1 MSEWKYD
8 TIALELEHIAAQI
21 CDKYCKYPEKWDEE
35 KEGKELYESEIC
47 KNCPLSRLV

>member
-1 MSEWKYD
+1 MSE

-21 CDKYCKYPEKWDEE
+21 CDKYCKYPEKGDEE

-47 KNCPLSRLV
+47 RNCPLSRLV

>member
-1 MSEWKYD
+1 MKSMSE

-21 CDKYCKYPEKWDEE
+21 CDKYCKYPEQWDKE

-47 KNCPLSRLV
+47 KNCPMSRLV

>member
-1 MSEWKYD
+1 MSE

-21 CDKYCKYPEKWDEE
+21 CDKYCKYPEQWEEE

-47 KNCPLSRLV
+47 KNCPLTRLV